1 MAENATENVGGITW
15 SLLNLS
21 VGRASLAGIVVA
33 DTIGTGS
40 LAIFLYWPTLFST
53 LNVAKLLLLSF
64 AITAPF
70 ISFGAFT
77 MQLAA
82 AANRKVAL
90 HDGLGPRLAAATA
103 CHCVMSL
110 LAMGVGGLWKLLGA
124 ASVEPVTVFW
134 AYSAIYAYTMAILSF
149 HQPGRARSTTLK
161 LSLPIV
167 VWAGYIVLVP
177 VGRHFGWWH

>member
-15 SLLNLS
+15 SLLNLP
-21 VGRASLAGIVVA
+21 VGRASLVGIVLA

-40 LAIFLYWPTLFST
+40 LAIFLYWPTLFLT
-53 LNVAKLLLLSF
+53 LDVTKLLLLSF

-90 HDGLGPRLAAATA
+90 HDGLGPTLAVATA

-110 LAMGVGGLWKLLGA
+110 LAMGLGSLWKFLG
-124 ASVEPVTVFW
+124 SVSFEPVAVFW
-134 AYSAIYAYTMAILSF
+134 AYTALYAYTMAILSF
-149 HQPGRARSTTLK
+149 HQPGRSRSTTVK

-167 VWAGYIVLVP
+167 AWAAYIVMAP